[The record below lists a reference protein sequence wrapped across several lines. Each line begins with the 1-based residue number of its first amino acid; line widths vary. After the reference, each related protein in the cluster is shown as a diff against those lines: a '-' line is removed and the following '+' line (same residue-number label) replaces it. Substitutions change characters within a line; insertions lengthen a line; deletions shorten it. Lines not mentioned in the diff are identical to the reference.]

1 MATPYS
7 EYLNGRDPV
16 DVMVD
21 TIPKTRA
28 AVSGFTPSDFD
39 RSHAPGKWNA
49 REILIHMAHAEIV
62 FGTRVR
68 FALTSDNYVVQPFDQ
83 DQWMALDQAGL
94 DGPAALALFSFNRA
108 FNLGLFKRL
117 TKEQRAK
124 TFTHPERGTM
134 TIEDVLVM
142 TAGHE
147 VHHLAHLQAVAAGS
161 AAG

>member
-1 MATPYS
+1 MPTPYS
-7 EYLNGRDPV
+7 EYVNGRDPV
-16 DVMVD
+16 DVMAE

-28 AVSGFTPSDFD
+28 AVSGFTPADFD
-39 RSHAPGKWNA
+39 RSHAPGKWSA

-68 FALTSDNYVVQPFDQ
+68 FALTSGNYVVQPFDQ
-83 DQWMALDQAGL
+83 DEWMALDKAGL

-117 TKEQRAK
+117 TKEQRAM
-124 TFTHPERGTM
+124 TFTHPERGPM
-134 TIEDVLVM
+134 TVEDVLVM

-147 VHHLAHLQAVAAGS
+147 VHHLAHLEQVARTK
-161 AAG
+161 